1 MADHQRHLALALAL
15 ALARSVRLVLA
26 TPRRPARVVLPY
38 CAGVSGFRLGVDY
51 GTSHTVAVLEWP
63 DGRRRPL
70 HFDAS
75 GLLPSAVYAAD
86 DGSLAT
92 GVDALRAGRND
103 PARLEPN
110 PKRRV
115 DDGEVLLGAKAVPV
129 TTLAAATFQTVLSEA
144 LRVAG
149 EPLSEV
155 TVTYPAGWGSP
166 RREVLSRAVR
176 QAGFASVLLVPEPVA
191 AATYFVS
198 QADAH
203 IPVGR
208 CAVVYDL
215 GAGTFDASV
224 VRRTR
229 TGFEVLATGGLDDVG
244 GLDLDAVVIE
254 RIGTAMSVSE
264 PASWDR
270 LTSPD
275 SASDLRA
282 RHLLWTEAR
291 QAKESLSR
299 QPTALVHV
307 PLVDRG
313 VHVGREEFEQ
323 AAAGLLGQTAAAMM
337 RTVADAGVG
346 WAEVAAVFLVGGS
359 SRVPLAATVVH
370 RACGIAPT
378 TLEQPE
384 LVVAEGS
391 LLTPATQAPSG
402 GSQRT
407 DPAPASPAGI
417 MRPVD
422 DAKQAAQSIPERDR
436 KAEVLAVTGPAE
448 PEFDGPLEDDKKPK
462 RTVLQGFTWATGRS
476 AGGWRWQ
483 RPALIAAAL
492 ALLVLLPPL
501 IFDDGG
507 TLGAQPTGD
516 AGAPVAVG
524 TGGSTVSGPSA
535 DAGPG
540 TATPQVS
547 ALTSTPARLQQAPTT
562 ARAQKKPIQQAPTTN
577 PAQNN
582 PSAPQTTSAVLEV
595 QKTRFTGY
603 CGPGFFID
611 ISYTVRIR
619 TSPGNTAAHYIV
631 DFDNGETMSGDAR
644 TDQSGAV
651 SRTDSYHYY
660 NASTSRDTTYNVR
673 FQTTTPSQKFS
684 NTVQIVID
692 CANF

>member
-1 MADHQRHLALALAL
+1 
-15 ALARSVRLVLA
+15 VL
-26 TPRRPARVVLPY
+26 
-38 CAGVSGFRLGVDY
+38 G
-51 GTSHTVAVLEWP
+51 WP

-75 GLLPSAVYAAD
+75 ELLPSAVYAAD

-92 GVDALRAGRND
+92 GADALRAGRND
-103 PARLEPN
+103 PGRLEPN

-115 DDGEVLLGAKAVPV
+115 DDGEVLLGTNAVPV

-155 TVTYPAGWGSP
+155 TVTYPAGWGRP

-176 QAGFASVLLVPEPVA
+176 QAGFTSVLLVPEPVA

-254 RIGTAMSVSE
+254 RIGTAVSVSE

-282 RHLLWTEAR
+282 RQLLWTEAR

-299 QPTALVHV
+299 RPTALVHV

-313 VHVGREEFEQ
+313 VHIGREEFEQ
-323 AAAGLLGQTAAAMM
+323 AAAGLLYQTAAAMM
-337 RTVADAGVG
+337 RTVADSGVG

-370 RACGIAPT
+370 RACGIPPT
-378 TLEQPE
+378 ILEQPE

-391 LLTPATQAPSG
+391 LLTPGTQAPSV

-417 MRPVD
+417 MRPLD

-436 KAEVLAVTGPAE
+436 KAEVLAVTGPSE
-448 PEFDGPLEDDKKPK
+448 PEFGGPLEKDPVQQLGTAENREKPRASVAGVQPATTGLVQPEDDKKPK
-462 RTVLQGFTWATGRS
+462 RTILQGFTWAIGRS
-476 AGGWRWQ
+476 ASGWRWQ
-483 RPALIAAAL
+483 RPALTAAAL
-492 ALLVLLPPL
+492 ALLVLLTPL
-501 IFDDGG
+501 ILGDGG
-507 TLGAQPTGD
+507 MWGARPTGG
-516 AGAPVAVG
+516 ASAPVSAG
-524 TGGSTVSGPSA
+524 TGGSTGSGPSA
-535 DAGPG
+535 DAGPA

-547 ALTSTPARLQQAPTT
+547 APTSTPTQLRQAPTT
-562 ARAQKKPIQQAPTTN
+562 ARAQNKPIQQAPTTN
-577 PAQNN
+577 PAQNK
-582 PSAPQTTSAVLEV
+582 PPGPQTTSAVLEV
-595 QKTRFTGY
+595 QTTRFSGY
-603 CGPGFFID
+603 CSYGFFVD
-611 ISYTVRIR
+611 ISLTVRIR

-631 DFDNGETMSGDAR
+631 DFDNGETLPGDAQS
-644 TDQSGAV
+644 DQSGVV
-651 SRTDSYHYY
+651 SRTHSYRYRGE
-660 NASTSRDTTYNVR
+660 NISRDTTYNVR

-692 CANF
+692 CTNY